1 MINLVI
7 FSQKS
12 HVLKDFQGSICPAV
26 ADFRQLYHHRKGIEH
41 TFLNGII
48 LLFFHEIIFRIF
60 QFFQKNIFIFFN
72 FQFLFFENFKNV
84 CMGDDE
90 KSTIGLGQVLIAHQ
104 M

>member
-1 MINLVI
+1 MI
-7 FSQKS
+7 F
-12 HVLKDFQGSICPAV
+12 
-26 ADFRQLYHHRKGIEH
+26 ADFWGRNVEIRVNFKGYHHRKGIEH

-90 KSTIGLGQVLIAHQ
+90 KSTIGVVR
-104 M
+104 